1 MFSVHR
7 CVINNFFARFI
18 MDQLLDILNEIN
30 SDVDYEICD
39 ILIDDG
45 IFSSFDIVSL
55 VGELNDAFDIDI
67 TPVDIVPE
75 NFNSAEAMWEM
86 IQRLQD

>member
-30 SDVDYEICD
+30 SDVDYDCLLYTSD
-39 ILIDDG
+39 AAD
-45 IFSSFDIVSL
+45 
-55 VGELNDAFDIDI
+55 EL
-67 TPVDIVPE
+67 
-75 NFNSAEAMWEM
+75 
-86 IQRLQD
+86 